1 MLSNYT
7 SATEAMRAAF
17 NTNFMSEMIAQ
28 GAQVTDFFKAN
39 DNGTYDIDVGALKSF
54 LDSIGF
60 EYDEAA
66 MS

>member
-1 MLSNYT
+1 MLQNYT
-7 SATEAMRAAF
+7 NATEAMKAAF
-17 NTNFMSEMIAQ
+17 ITNFDPSIY
-28 GAQVTDFFKAN
+28 TYNINKLFKAN